1 MRVKTLFFSLLVGAV
16 TSFAQTFHDVK
27 PGETLYYISR
37 TYGVTVESIV
47 NANPG
52 LSAQSLRA
60 GSKIKIPTTVAAQAP
75 SPARQGTAV
84 QQVPAQ
90 SLPGATNAVVLLP
103 MSAEGVEGERSI
115 EFYRG
120 FLLAAQKLANE
131 GQRINVFAYDERLDE
146 QNFSSTVE
154 KLRQNGAQ
162 LIIGPVYPAHFQRL
176 ATLAR
181 EQRTRLVIPF
191 YSKAEQVNTNPYV
204 YLVNTPEKFEMEYTT
219 DLFLKTFKNVNV
231 AFMHIGSAGE
241 QPFMQYLRSRL
252 QARGYSV
259 TEFSYEAPLEQMRS
273 AASDKRPTVVI
284 PDAGDADALSKVL
297 AKMEGFKKFYPQY
310 DLRLFGYE
318 AWLNNLE
325 PAVANRL
332 HAANAYVPTGSY
344 CNLYDPVTL
353 AFNEAYVRAY
363 GEEPLNVT
371 PRMGLLGYD
380 VALHML
386 TGIAAYGADFCTQSS
401 EAPLLQT
408 QLRFQR
414 VEQGGGLVSNSLFF
428 IHFRTDGQIE
438 RLAAK
443 KR

>member
-241 QPFMQYLRSRL
+241 QPFTQYLRSRL

-284 PDAGDADALSKVL
+284 PDAGDADALSKV
-297 AKMEGFKKFYPQY
+297 
-310 DLRLFGYE
+310 
-318 AWLNNLE
+318 
-325 PAVANRL
+325 
-332 HAANAYVPTGSY
+332 
-344 CNLYDPVTL
+344 
-353 AFNEAYVRAY
+353 
-363 GEEPLNVT
+363 
-371 PRMGLLGYD
+371 
-380 VALHML
+380 
-386 TGIAAYGADFCTQSS
+386 
-401 EAPLLQT
+401 
-408 QLRFQR
+408 
-414 VEQGGGLVSNSLFF
+414 
-428 IHFRTDGQIE
+428 
-438 RLAAK
+438 
-443 KR
+443 